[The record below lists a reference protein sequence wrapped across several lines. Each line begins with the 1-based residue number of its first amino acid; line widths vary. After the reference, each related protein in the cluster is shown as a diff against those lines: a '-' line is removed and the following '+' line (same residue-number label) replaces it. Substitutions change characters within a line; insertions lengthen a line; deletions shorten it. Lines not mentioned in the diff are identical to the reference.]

1 MRVLASFMGSRLDV
15 GKAACLIGLV
25 LFAISVTACGSRTA
39 SPPNGNAPAI
49 ELARPGP
56 ADPQSARLVA
66 ATGTGAH
73 RLAVWAARNSSG
85 DICPGWRLGS
95 GAAPTAFHCQRHGL
109 ERPVLWVQGGGGK
122 GQSVNWGGD
131 VGLVAP
137 GVTRVEADGKPLPL
151 HAAPHLPGWR
161 VFARGGPTQPSSDL
175 TAYAGDRQLLED
187 TGLWI
192 NPDGQGCDCSKNATG
207 WSGTYAYV
215 PEQQDGDDAH
225 ALDVAL
231 ALPSVTKILDEH
243 GPAWIDLPTGW
254 SSCIGKTIGQDADFK
269 LWNEANFFATLPY
282 EDAAVSNTHSAY
294 LTGVHKVFARHSTE
308 LQVWIDTHTWRV
320 VGVETAFE
328 HGIEVP
334 LGTVKDPAPGGGY
347 DDPSQCPQGD

>member
-1 MRVLASFMGSRLDV
+1 MW
-15 GKAACLIGLV
+15 KAACVVSLV
-25 LFAISVTACGSRTA
+25 LVALGLTACGSRNA

-49 ELARPGP
+49 ELARPGA

-66 ATGTGAH
+66 AAGTGAH
-73 RLAVWAARNSSG
+73 RLALWTARNSAG

-95 GAAPTAFHCQRHGL
+95 GGAPSTFHCQRHGL

-122 GQSVNWGGD
+122 RNGVDWGSD

-137 GVTRVEADGKPLPL
+137 GVTRIEADGKPVRLQP
-151 HAAPHLPGWR
+151 APHLPGWR
-161 VFARGGPTQPSSDL
+161 VFAHGSWTQPASDL
-175 TAYAGDRQLLED
+175 TVYAGDRQLLED

-192 NPDGQGCDCSKNATG
+192 NPAGEGCDCSKNASG
-207 WSGTYAYV
+207 WYGTYAYV
-215 PEQQDGDDAH
+215 PEQQTGSDAR

-231 ALPSVTKILDEH
+231 ALPAVTKILDEH
-243 GPAWIDLPTGW
+243 GPAWIDLPSGW
-254 SSCIGKTIGQDADFK
+254 SSCIGRTIGQDADFK
-269 LWNEANFFATLPY
+269 LWHEASFFATLPY
-282 EDAAVSNTHSAY
+282 EDSAVSNTHSAY
-294 LTGVHKVFARHSTE
+294 MTGVHKVFARHSTE

-328 HGIEVP
+328 HGIEIP
-334 LGTVKDPAPGGGY
+334 LGTVQDPVPGGGY